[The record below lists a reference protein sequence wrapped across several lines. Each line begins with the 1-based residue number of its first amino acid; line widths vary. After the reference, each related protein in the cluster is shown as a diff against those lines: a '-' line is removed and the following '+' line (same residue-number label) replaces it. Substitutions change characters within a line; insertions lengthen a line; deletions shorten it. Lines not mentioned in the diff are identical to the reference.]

1 MTCRMGVHDAHSV
14 AGHLDRFLFP
24 ALCIRWQRTWSSA
37 GHLAWPRRSVPARG
51 EPPKPCD
58 APASL
63 LAPAGPSQWRRIPT
77 VGVGSKPVGA
87 AVLGLMLPPWRMPP
101 LPVPLQLWRRQRGRR
116 GSGAGGLE
124 QGRPTLSIGAHCP
137 RRSMTPPSAAGPHSP
152 WSGAPGETGALEPG
166 LCRGALSH
174 YLAVEAKYSRSP
186 PIEP

>member
-14 AGHLDRFLFP
+14 AGQLDRFLFP

-63 LAPAGPSQWRRIPT
+63 PAQPVAPDPDRRRWQQAGGRGRSGPHAPAVAHAASPCAAATLASTARPQRVRCWR
-77 VGVGSKPVGA
+77 
-87 AVLGLMLPPWRMPP
+87 
-101 LPVPLQLWRRQRGRR
+101 
-116 GSGAGGLE
+116 SGT
-124 QGRPTLSIGAHCP
+124 RPTDSQHRSALSTALHDATLRC
-137 RRSMTPPSAAGPHSP
+137 RTSFSLERSS
-152 WSGAPGETGALEPG
+152 WRTGALEPG